1 MDFKD
6 VELWLALYD
15 QKNITKTAQRL
26 YLSQP
31 ALTNRIKKS
40 RR

>member
-15 QKNITKTAQRL
+15 QKKHYKNGTTIVP
-26 YLSQP
+26 LS
-31 ALTNRIKKS
+31 AS
-40 RR
+40 AD